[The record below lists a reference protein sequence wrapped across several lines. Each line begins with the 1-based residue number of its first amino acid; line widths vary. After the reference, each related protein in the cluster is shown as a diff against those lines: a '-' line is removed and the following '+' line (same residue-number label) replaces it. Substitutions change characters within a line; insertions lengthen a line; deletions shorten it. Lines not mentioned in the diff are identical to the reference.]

1 MPEFQAAI
9 DGAGVTN
16 MNEQG
21 ALTDRVIALFTQ
33 RLGISPEMVTPTAEL
48 AEDLGV
54 DSVDAVEF
62 ALALEREFNVA
73 LPDKIIA
80 DVRTVQ
86 DVVDVVCEQTRAP
99 SEAGRG

>member
-1 MPEFQAAI
+1 MSEDAT
-9 DGAGVTN
+9 VS
-16 MNEQG
+16 
-21 ALTDRVIALFTQ
+21 DRVVAVLTQ
-33 RLGISPEMVTPTAEL
+33 RLGISPEVVAPTAEL

-73 LPDKIIA
+73 LPDEIIA

-86 DVVDVVCEQTRAP
+86 DVVDLVSQRTSP
-99 SEAGRG
+99 SEVARS

>member
-1 MPEFQAAI
+1 MSEDAT
-9 DGAGVTN
+9 V
-16 MNEQG
+16 
-21 ALTDRVIALFTQ
+21 TDRVVAILTQ
-33 RLGISPEMVTPTAEL
+33 RLGISAEVVAPTAEL

-73 LPDKIIA
+73 LPDEIIA

-86 DVVDVVCEQTRAP
+86 DVIDLVCQRTAP
-99 SEAGRG
+99 TEVAQG

>member
-1 MPEFQAAI
+1 MSEDTSVAHR
-9 DGAGVTN
+9 VV
-16 MNEQG
+16 
-21 ALTDRVIALFTQ
+21 ALLTQ
-33 RLGISPEMVTPTAEL
+33 RLGILPEMVKPTAEL

-62 ALALEREFNVA
+62 TLVLEREFNVA
-73 LPDKIIA
+73 LPDQIIA

-86 DVVDVVCEQTRAP
+86 DVIDLMRERTTAL

>member
-9 DGAGVTN
+9 DGAGVTS

-21 ALTDRVIALFTQ
+21 ALTDRVIALFTE
-33 RLGISPEMVTPTAEL
+33 RLGIPPETVTPTAEL

-62 ALALEREFNVA
+62 TLALEREFNVT
-73 LPDKIIA
+73 LPDEIIT

-86 DVVDVVCEQTRAP
+86 DVVDLVCQRTAP
-99 SEAGRG
+99 SEVARS

>member
-1 MPEFQAAI
+1 MSEDI
-9 DGAGVTN
+9 GV
-16 MNEQG
+16 
-21 ALTDRVIALFTQ
+21 ADRVVALLTR
-33 RLGISPEMVTPTAEL
+33 RLGISPEMVRPTAEL

-62 ALALEREFNVA
+62 TLGLEREFNVA
-73 LPDKIIA
+73 LPDQVIA

-86 DVVDVVCEQTRAP
+86 DVIDLVRERTRAL

>member
-1 MPEFQAAI
+1 MSEDI
-9 DGAGVTN
+9 GV
-16 MNEQG
+16 
-21 ALTDRVIALFTQ
+21 ADRVVALLTQ
-33 RLGISPEMVTPTAEL
+33 RLGILPEMVKPTAEL

-62 ALALEREFNVA
+62 TLGLEREFNVA
-73 LPDKIIA
+73 LPDQIIA

-86 DVVDVVCEQTRAP
+86 DVIDLVRERTTAL

>member
-1 MPEFQAAI
+1 MSEDALVTHRVAAL
-9 DGAGVTN
+9 
-16 MNEQG
+16 
-21 ALTDRVIALFTQ
+21 LTE
-33 RLGISPEMVTPTAEL
+33 RLGISAALVTPTAEL

-73 LPDKIIA
+73 LPDEIIA
-80 DVRTVQ
+80 DVLTVQ
-86 DVVDVVCEQTRAP
+86 DVVDLVRERARAP

>member
-1 MPEFQAAI
+1 MSEDTCVA
-9 DGAGVTN
+9 
-16 MNEQG
+16 
-21 ALTDRVIALFTQ
+21 DRVVALLTQ
-33 RLGISPEMVTPTAEL
+33 RLGILPEMVKPTAEL

-62 ALALEREFNVA
+62 TLGLEREFNVA
-73 LPDKIIA
+73 LPDQVIA

-86 DVVDVVCEQTRAP
+86 DVIDLVRERTRAL

>member
-1 MPEFQAAI
+1 MSEDI
-9 DGAGVTN
+9 GV
-16 MNEQG
+16 
-21 ALTDRVIALFTQ
+21 ADRVVAILTQ
-33 RLGISPEMVTPTAEL
+33 RLGILPEMVKPTAEL

-62 ALALEREFNVA
+62 TLGLEREFNVA
-73 LPDKIIA
+73 LPDQVIA

-86 DVVDVVCEQTRAP
+86 DVIDLVRERTRAL